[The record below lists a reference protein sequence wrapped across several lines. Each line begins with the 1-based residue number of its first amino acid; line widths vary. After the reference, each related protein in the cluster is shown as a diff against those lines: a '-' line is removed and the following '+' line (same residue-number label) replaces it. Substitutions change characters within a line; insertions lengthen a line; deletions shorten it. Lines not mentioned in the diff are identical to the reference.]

1 MSTQRVCFCGCML
14 QMFLQAD
21 EPMSSGS
28 GDQADK
34 RRPGWTGKQGKAYR
48 KIKVPNSNCPH
59 DRDAWIGTI
68 KLGRLT
74 SSLNVQCRACGCR
87 INKRYKE
94 LRGGMWSLH
103 PAQGRPMGSEVAW
116 LNLECGTCP
125 EYHRSLWNAHDL
137 PSGIGRC
144 SGSGQKANQDSH
156 ASFAWSETDLTMRQG
171 QSQRA
176 YLDSRCCVDVC
187 VVGVVPSHF

>member
-137 PSGIGRC
+137 PKRDRALFREWANGKPGFARFFRMERDRFDDET
-144 SGSGQKANQDSH
+144 GSEPEG
-156 ASFAWSETDLTMRQG
+156 L
-171 QSQRA
+171 
-176 YLDSRCCVDVC
+176 
-187 VVGVVPSHF
+187 P